1 MTQAS
6 DPVKSSV
13 HLPRSVSVEDLVR
26 RHRSD
31 GLVTS
36 GAVIDELLG
45 THSYYLGGELTPE
58 PVAGRG
64 LSRTVADH
72 VDVAERRW
80 DGGQIT
86 KFHGRNLL
94 LALAM
99 DAGAGW
105 PLLRSGV
112 IALVLTRWQP
122 GPAPHRLVWDL
133 LSKEGR
139 ELAEEQPLLAAAFG
153 APPEWTKE
161 LPEPVTMLALSPAAD
176 RVAVLAGGTVY
187 EVTRDGDPRRVN
199 DVDGTVVS
207 IAWGRDGVVALR
219 MAGDTAE
226 ITQIAT
232 RSARGTAI
240 DVTGARLGS
249 AGLPAW
255 LEQSQGVIRSWSLGN
270 PQESAAMTPPGTV
283 LAVDG
288 TGRRGLVNVAGQAVL
303 VSTLTEDEKLALP
316 PGSSPGP
323 PPNWPSDMAKVIG
336 VGDPPSGPCAL
347 VALGKRAAVASAA
360 PAGGVVIGEP
370 SSPPV
375 AHLATGTGAIAALAA
390 DSAGRTLAVAIGRHV
405 SVWPL
410 GRALPAARTIPGY
423 DPDSRADVDLLE
435 ADRDAFALAAL
446 IASRELKPPLA
457 IGLFGDWGSGKSFVL
472 SRIDAMVTKLTA
484 DGAPDGYLKRV
495 RVIPFNAWHYA
506 ETNLWA
512 SLVDQVIQT
521 IAPEQSVSDVR
532 EVSEAKSLAESAEDE
547 SANIAEQLTQ
557 AGTDVKEAQKRFV
570 RQRRLAWA
578 LGIVVLLLV
587 GAAAFLAAVGE
598 SRQIVAVVGVAAA
611 LFGSVSAAA
620 VQLKRASGQAED
632 IVNAGRAGMGFLSR
646 VSGRSAGMAA
656 QAAAM
661 TEQKLTEKQ
670 VAASEKATRLRAAA
684 ERAETMA
691 QNDPVGTVLGQLS
704 SVTEYREQLS
714 LVAHTRKLFDDL
726 NDTFTHPAN
735 GAAKRF
741 VIVIDDL
748 DRCAA
753 EKVVQ
758 VLEAV
763 HLLFNYEMF
772 VVVLAVDTRW
782 LAQSLQIR
790 YHQLL
795 GEPDSAGPYD
805 YLEKIIQIPVHL
817 LPLDDALVRT
827 MITGL
832 TGLPAAAP
840 PEPAP
845 APSPN
850 GESGKNVRAPAGD
863 GEARALA
870 AEHKRTSRA
879 PLPAEVLK
887 ITQDEAT
894 AMSAVAPLMGTTPR
908 TVKRFVNT
916 YRLLKARADDPA
928 DFSHPQ
934 GAIGDHE
941 VVAFLLAV
949 VTGRPAVYRRLL
961 PALKCAPDSSTLQS
975 VTAALSQG
983 SEADPALADVV
994 TWLGSYPRY
1003 AGAPAHR
1010 FAKWAT
1016 EVARFSFTPSI
1027 TTIPSATAEVVHAA
1041 VRAP

>member
-1 MTQAS
+1 
-6 DPVKSSV
+6 
-13 HLPRSVSVEDLVR
+13 
-26 RHRSD
+26 
-31 GLVTS
+31 
-36 GAVIDELLG
+36 
-45 THSYYLGGELTPE
+45 
-58 PVAGRG
+58 
-64 LSRTVADH
+64 
-72 VDVAERRW
+72 
-80 DGGQIT
+80 
-86 KFHGRNLL
+86 
-94 LALAM
+94 
-99 DAGAGW
+99 
-105 PLLRSGV
+105 
-112 IALVLTRWQP
+112 
-122 GPAPHRLVWDL
+122 
-133 LSKEGR
+133 
-139 ELAEEQPLLAAAFG
+139 
-153 APPEWTKE
+153 
-161 LPEPVTMLALSPAAD
+161 MLALSPAAD
-176 RVAVLAGGTVY
+176 RVAMLAGGTVY
-187 EVTRDGDPRRVN
+187 ESVRGSVPRRVN

-207 IAWGRDGVVALR
+207 IGWGRDGVIALR
-219 MAGDTAE
+219 MADDTAE

-232 RSARGTAI
+232 RSRRGTAI
-240 DVTGARLGS
+240 DVTGGRLGS

-255 LEQSQGVIRSWSLGN
+255 LEQSHGVIRSWSLGN

-288 TGRRGLVNVAGQAVL
+288 TGRRGMVNVAGQAVL
-303 VSTLTEDEKLALP
+303 VSTLTEDEELALP

-323 PPNWPSDMAKVIG
+323 PPNWPSNMARVIG

-375 AHLATGTGAIAALAA
+375 AYLATGPGAIGALAA
-390 DSAGRTLAVAIGRHV
+390 DSAGHTLAVAIGQHV
-405 SVWPL
+405 SVWSL
-410 GRALPAARTIPGY
+410 GRALPAPRTIPGY

-457 IGLFGDWGSGKSFVL
+457 IGLFGDWGSGKTFVL
-472 SRIDAMVTKLTA
+472 NRIDAMITKLTG
-484 DGAPDGYLKRV
+484 DGAPDGYLKHV
-495 RVIPFNAWHYA
+495 HVIPFNAWHYA

-512 SLVDQVIQT
+512 SLVDQVIRT
-521 IAPEQSVSDVR
+521 IAPGRPVSAVR
-532 EVSEAKSLAESAEDE
+532 EVSEATSLADNAHAESKD
-547 SANIAEQLTQ
+547 IAKRLKQ
-557 AGTDVKEAQKRFV
+557 AQDDVKEAQQRFV
-570 RQRRLAWA
+570 GQRRLAWA
-578 LGIVVLLLV
+578 LGIIVLLLV

-598 SRQIVAVVGVAAA
+598 SRQIVAVAGVAAA
-611 LFGSVSAAA
+611 LFGSVSAAV
-620 VQLKRASGQAED
+620 VQLKRAGGQAED
-632 IVNAGRAGMGFLSR
+632 IASAGRAGLGFLSR
-646 VSGRSAGMAA
+646 VSGRTAGMAA

-661 TEQKLTEKQ
+661 TERKLTEKQ
-670 VAASEKATRLRAAA
+670 DAASEKATRLRAAA
-684 ERAETMA
+684 ERAEVA
-691 QNDPVGTVLGQLS
+691 AKNDPVGTVLGQLS

-714 LVAHTRKLFDDL
+714 LVAHTRDLFDDL
-726 NDTFTHPAN
+726 NEKFTDPAN
-735 GAAKRF
+735 GAAMRF

-748 DRCAA
+748 DRCEA

-782 LAQSLQIR
+782 LARSLQIR
-790 YHQLL
+790 YHRLL

-832 TGLPAAAP
+832 TGLPTAP
-840 PEPAP
+840 PAEPAHAP
-845 APSPN
+845 APSPD
-850 GESGKNVRAPAGD
+850 GESGKNVRASASD

-870 AEHKRTSRA
+870 AERKRTSRA

-916 YRLLKARADDPA
+916 YRLLKARADDPV

-961 PALKCAPDSSTLQS
+961 PALKCAPDSATLQS
-975 VTAALSQG
+975 VAAALSQG
-983 SEADPALADVV
+983 SEADPTLADVL
-994 TWLGSYPRY
+994 TWLGSYPGY

-1010 FAKWAT
+1010 YAKWAT
-1016 EVARFSFTPSI
+1016 EVARFSFTPSSTTIPSI
-1027 TTIPSATAEVVHAA
+1027 TTIPSTTAEVVHAA

>member
-1 MTQAS
+1 M
-6 DPVKSSV
+6 
-13 HLPRSVSVEDLVR
+13 
-26 RHRSD
+26 
-31 GLVTS
+31 
-36 GAVIDELLG
+36 
-45 THSYYLGGELTPE
+45 
-58 PVAGRG
+58 
-64 LSRTVADH
+64 
-72 VDVAERRW
+72 
-80 DGGQIT
+80 
-86 KFHGRNLL
+86 
-94 LALAM
+94 
-99 DAGAGW
+99 
-105 PLLRSGV
+105 
-112 IALVLTRWQP
+112 
-122 GPAPHRLVWDL
+122 
-133 LSKEGR
+133 
-139 ELAEEQPLLAAAFG
+139 
-153 APPEWTKE
+153 
-161 LPEPVTMLALSPAAD
+161 
-176 RVAVLAGGTVY
+176 LAGGTVY
-187 EVTRDGDPRRVN
+187 ESVRGSVPRRVN

-207 IAWGRDGVVALR
+207 IGWGRDGVIALR
-219 MAGDTAE
+219 MADDTAE

-232 RSARGTAI
+232 RSRRGTAI
-240 DVTGARLGS
+240 DVTGGRLGS

-255 LEQSQGVIRSWSLGN
+255 LEQSHGVIRSWSLGN

-288 TGRRGLVNVAGQAVL
+288 TGRRGMVNVAGQAVL
-303 VSTLTEDEKLALP
+303 VSTLTEDEELALP

-323 PPNWPSDMAKVIG
+323 PPNWPSNMARVIG

-375 AHLATGTGAIAALAA
+375 AYLATGPGAIGALAA
-390 DSAGRTLAVAIGRHV
+390 DSAGHTLAVAIGQHV
-405 SVWPL
+405 SVWSL
-410 GRALPAARTIPGY
+410 GRALPAPRTIPGY

-457 IGLFGDWGSGKSFVL
+457 IGLFGDWGSGKTFVL
-472 SRIDAMVTKLTA
+472 NRIDAMITKLTG
-484 DGAPDGYLKRV
+484 DGAPDGYLKHV
-495 RVIPFNAWHYA
+495 HVIPFNAWHYA

-512 SLVDQVIQT
+512 SLVDQVIRT
-521 IAPEQSVSDVR
+521 IAPGRPVSAVR
-532 EVSEAKSLAESAEDE
+532 EVSEATSLADNAHAESKD
-547 SANIAEQLTQ
+547 IAKRLKQ
-557 AGTDVKEAQKRFV
+557 AQDDVKEAQQRFV
-570 RQRRLAWA
+570 GQRRLAWA
-578 LGIVVLLLV
+578 LGIIVLLLV

-598 SRQIVAVVGVAAA
+598 SRQIVAVAGVAAA
-611 LFGSVSAAA
+611 LFGSVSAAV
-620 VQLKRASGQAED
+620 VQLKRAGGQAED
-632 IVNAGRAGMGFLSR
+632 IASAGRAGLGFLSR
-646 VSGRSAGMAA
+646 VSGRTAGMAA

-661 TEQKLTEKQ
+661 TERKLTEKQ
-670 VAASEKATRLRAAA
+670 EAASEKATRLRAAA
-684 ERAETMA
+684 ERAEVA
-691 QNDPVGTVLGQLS
+691 AKNDPVGTVLGQLS

-714 LVAHTRKLFDDL
+714 LVAHTRDLFDDL
-726 NDTFTHPAN
+726 NEKFTDPAN
-735 GAAKRF
+735 GAAMRF

-748 DRCAA
+748 DRCEA

-782 LAQSLQIR
+782 LARSLQIR
-790 YHQLL
+790 YHRLL

-832 TGLPAAAP
+832 TGLPTAP
-840 PEPAP
+840 PAEPAHAP
-845 APSPN
+845 APSPD
-850 GESGKNVRAPAGD
+850 GESGKNVRASASD

-870 AEHKRTSRA
+870 AERKRTSRA

-916 YRLLKARADDPA
+916 YRLLKARADDPV

-961 PALKCAPDSSTLQS
+961 PALKCAPDSATLQS
-975 VTAALSQG
+975 VAAALSQG
-983 SEADPALADVV
+983 SEADPTLADVL
-994 TWLGSYPRY
+994 TWLGSYPGY

-1010 FAKWAT
+1010 YAKWAT
-1016 EVARFSFTPSI
+1016 EVARFSFTPSSTTIPSI
-1027 TTIPSATAEVVHAA
+1027 TTIPSTTAEVVHAA

>member
-1 MTQAS
+1 MTQVF
-6 DPVKSSV
+6 DPVKSPV
-13 HLPRSVSVEDLVR
+13 RVPRSRSVENLLR
-26 RHRSD
+26 RHHGD
-31 GLVTS
+31 KPVTS
-36 GAVIDELLG
+36 GDLVDELLG
-45 THSYYLGGELTPE
+45 THSYYLSEEITPE

-64 LSRTVADH
+64 PSRTAADQ
-72 VDVAERRW
+72 VDLAERRW

-86 KFHGRNLL
+86 KFSGRHLL

-99 DAGAGW
+99 DAGVGW
-105 PLLRSGV
+105 PLLRSGMIV
-112 IALVLTRWQP
+112 SVLTHWQP
-122 GPAPHRLVWDL
+122 GPPPHRLVWDL
-133 LSKEGR
+133 LSDEGR

-153 APPEWTKE
+153 APYEWTKE

-187 EVTRDGDPRRVN
+187 EVAGDSDPRRVN

-207 IAWGRDGVVALR
+207 IGWGRDGVIALR

-226 ITQIAT
+226 ITQVAT
-232 RSARGTAI
+232 RSIRGTATG
-240 DVTGARLGS
+240 VTGGRLGS

-255 LEQSQGVIRSWSLGN
+255 LEQSHGVIRSWSLGN
-270 PQESAAMTPPGTV
+270 PQESVEMTPPGTV
-283 LAVDG
+283 MAVDG
-288 TGRRGLVNVAGQAVL
+288 TGRRGLVNVANQAVL
-303 VSTLTEDEKLALP
+303 VSTLTEDEELALP

-323 PPNWPSDMAKVIG
+323 PPNWPSKMAKVIG
-336 VGDPPSGPCAL
+336 VGNPPSGPCAL

-360 PAGGVVIGEP
+360 SAGGVVIGEP

-375 AHLATGTGAIAALAA
+375 AHLATGAGAIAALAA
-390 DSAGRTLAVAIGRHV
+390 DSAGRTLAVAIGRRV

-410 GRALPAARTIPGY
+410 RRALPAARTIPGY

-472 SRIDAMVTKLTA
+472 SRIDAMITKLTG
-484 DGAPDGYLKRV
+484 DGAPDGYVKHV

-532 EVSEAKSLAESAEDE
+532 EVSEAKSLAKSAEDE

-557 AGTDVKEAQKRFV
+557 AENAVKDARKRFV

-578 LGIVVLLLV
+578 LGIIVLLLL
-587 GAAAFLAAVGE
+587 GAAAFLAAVGG

-620 VQLKRASGQAED
+620 VQLKRVSGQAED
-632 IVNAGRAGMGFLSR
+632 FVNAGRAGMDFLSR
-646 VSGRSAGMAA
+646 VSGRTAGMAA
-656 QAAAM
+656 QAAAIA
-661 TEQKLTEKQ
+661 ERKLTEKQ
-670 VAASEKATRLRAAA
+670 EAASEKAIRLRAAA
-684 ERAETMA
+684 ERAEA
-691 QNDPVGTVLGQLS
+691 AAKNDPVGTVLGQLS

-726 NDTFTHPAN
+726 NDTFTQPAN

-772 VVVLAVDTRW
+772 VVILAVDTRW
-782 LAQSLQIR
+782 LARSLQIR

-817 LPLDDALVRT
+817 LPLNDALVRT

-832 TGLPAAAP
+832 TGLPAAPP
-840 PEPAP
+840 PEPAH
-845 APSPN
+845 APVPSLDDK
-850 GESGKNVRAPAGD
+850 SAKDAIAPAGD
-863 GEARALA
+863 GETRILA
-870 AEHKRTSRA
+870 ATNKRTSRA

-949 VTGRPAVYRRLL
+949 VTGTPGVYRRLL
-961 PALKCAPDSSTLQS
+961 PALKCAPDSATLQS
-975 VTAALSQG
+975 VVVALSQG
-983 SEADPALADVV
+983 SEADSALADVL
-994 TWLGSYPRY
+994 TWFGSYPRY

-1010 FAKWAT
+1010 YAKWAT
-1016 EVARFSFTPSI
+1016 EVTRFSFTPS
-1027 TTIPSATAEVVHAA
+1027 TTAEVVHAA
-1041 VRAP
+1041 VQAQ